1 MKKFFN
7 RKTTAT
13 VAVLV
18 LIVVLNVVMLC
29 LPAFGAYKG
38 SVKSDGGTTYT
49 YTLEYKGNDEIKYT
63 SSYKNGSNKTETTD
77 TLKVKYN
84 ATDKVW
90 ETESLAVKVSE
101 RKSVFTHTYY
111 TLLNG
116 EVKIT
121 STLAIVVQVVFA
133 LGYVACTALLVLNAK
148 GGKKGKKRSR
158 R

>member
-7 RKTTAT
+7 RKTTT
-13 VAVLV
+13 IVAVLV
-18 LIVVLNVVMLC
+18 LILVLNVVMLC

-38 SVKSDGGTTYT
+38 SKKTDDSTTT
-49 YTLEYKGNDEIKYT
+49 YTLEYRGNDKIEYT
-63 SSYKNGSNKTETTD
+63 MSYKNGSNKTETSD
-77 TLKVKYN
+77 TVDVKYN

-90 ETESLAVKVSE
+90 ETENLAVKVSE

-111 TLLNG
+111 SLLNG
-116 EVKIT
+116 EIKVV
-121 STLAIVVQVVFA
+121 STLAIVMQIVFA
-133 LGYVACTALLVLNAK
+133 LGYVVCVALLILNVK